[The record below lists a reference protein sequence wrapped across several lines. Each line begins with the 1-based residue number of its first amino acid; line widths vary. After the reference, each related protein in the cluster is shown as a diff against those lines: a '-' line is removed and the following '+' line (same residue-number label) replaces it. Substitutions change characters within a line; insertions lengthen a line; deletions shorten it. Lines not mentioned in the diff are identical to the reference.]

1 MKYQPQAIEGK
12 WQKRWDAAGVFRCP
26 DEVGAPKFYCLEM
39 FPYPSGR
46 IHMGHVRVYTIGDL
60 LARFK
65 RMRGCQVLHPIGW
78 DAFGLP
84 AENAAHRHGTHP
96 AKWTYENIAF
106 MRQQLKE
113 LGISY
118 DWDREFAT
126 CTPDYYR
133 WEQLFFLWM
142 IRDGLAYRKRA
153 LLNWCEECQTVLAN
167 EQVNRDGTCFIHDQ
181 TRVTQR
187 ELDQWFLGITKYAE
201 ELLSGH
207 EELREG
213 WPENVLEMQR
223 NWIGRSEGAE
233 IDFPLAGGEGGI
245 TVFTTRP
252 DTLFGAT
259 FMSMAPEHP
268 LVMRFAREAGREKEV
283 RSFVDRVAGQDRL
296 IRSSEE
302 LEKEGI
308 FTGGYCI
315 NPVTGGKIPIFAANF
330 VLYEYGTGAVMAVPA
345 HDQRDFEFAKKYE
358 LPIVVVVQPEGGDG
372 LSAETMTSAYEGQGR
387 MVNSGPFD
395 GRQNEDGKREIT
407 GYLERKGI
415 GRGKVQYRLR
425 DWGISRQRYWG
436 CPIPVIHCPTCGPV
450 PVPEK
455 DLPVVLPEDLPYTRE
470 KGNPLASAEEWVRVP
485 CPSCGGPGRRET
497 DTFDTFFESSWYC
510 LRYIDPRND
519 RAPLDPEKMRAWMP
533 VDQYVGGVEHACMHL
548 IYARFFHKYLR
559 DRGLAPGNEPFKR
572 LLSQGMVC
580 MATLECPKHGWRY
593 PEEVDEGGN
602 CRQCGEKVSV
612 GRSMKMSKSKRNV
625 VEPSALVERYGADT
639 ARLFSLFASPPEKDL
654 DWSEQGVEGAFRFL
668 GRVYRLIA
676 QKGNAI
682 RAAGRIPGE
691 QNETARRIRQVTHRT
706 LKKVTGDIEDRYHFN
721 TAISAVMEMVNF
733 LYLVEEP
740 AWDSPATSTALREAV
755 ETLLI
760 MLSPFAP
767 HVCEEL
773 WERIGNDGMV
783 CRKEWPAADE
793 ELARAEQILV
803 VVQVNGKLRS
813 RITADAGATE
823 EEIRAMALAD
833 PRVKEYTDGKVIR
846 KLVVV
851 PRKLVSIVVS

>member
-12 WQKRWDAAGVFRCP
+12 WQVRWDEAGVSRCP
-26 DEVGAPKFYCLEM
+26 DEVTAPKFYCLEM

-65 RMRGCQVLHPIGW
+65 RMRGYQVLHPIGW

-96 AKWTYENIAF
+96 ARWTYENIDF
-106 MRQQLKE
+106 MRRQLKE

-126 CTPDYYR
+126 CSPDYYR

-153 LLNWCEECQTVLAN
+153 QLNWCEECQTVLAN

-187 ELDQWFLGITKYAE
+187 ELDQWFLGITKYAD

-207 EELREG
+207 EVLKGG

-233 IDFPLAGGEGGI
+233 IDFPLADGDGKI

-252 DTLFGAT
+252 DTIFGAT

-268 LVMRFAREAGREKEV
+268 LVMEFAREAGREQEV
-283 RSFVDRVAGQDRL
+283 RAFVERVAGQDRL

-308 FTGGYCI
+308 FTGGYCT

-345 HDQRDFEFAKKYE
+345 HDQRDFEFAKKYG
-358 LPIVVVVQPEGGDG
+358 LPIVAVIQPEGEDA
-372 LSAETMTSAYEGQGR
+372 LSAGTMARAYEGPGR
-387 MVNSGPFD
+387 MVNSGPFT
-395 GRQNEDGKREIT
+395 GRENEEGKREIT
-407 GYLERKGI
+407 RYFERKGI

-425 DWGISRQRYWG
+425 DWGVSRQRYWG
-436 CPIPVIHCPTCGPV
+436 CPIPVIHCEKCGAV

-455 DLPVVLPEDLPYTRE
+455 DLPVVLPEDLPYTRD
-470 KGNPLASAEEWVRVP
+470 KGNPLAAAEGWASVP
-485 CPSCGGPGRRET
+485 CPSCGGKARRET
-497 DTFDTFFESSWYC
+497 DTFDTFFESSWYF
-510 LRYIDPRND
+510 LRYVDPHND
-519 RAPLDPEKMRAWMP
+519 KEPLDPGKMRAWMP

-593 PEEVDEGGN
+593 PEEVDAEGR
-602 CRQCGEKVSV
+602 CRQCGEKVEV

-668 GRVYRLIA
+668 GRVYRLVA
-676 QKGNAI
+676 QKAKTI
-682 RAAGRIPGE
+682 RAAGRVAGGAGE
-691 QNETARRIRQVTHRT
+691 SAKRIRQVTHRT

-733 LYLVEEP
+733 LYLVEEA
-740 AWDSPATSTALREAV
+740 AWESTETAPALREAV
-755 ETLLI
+755 EILLL

-767 HVCEEL
+767 HVSEEL
-773 WERIGNDGMV
+773 WEKIGNTDLICLRAWPGVDEGM
-783 CRKEWPAADE
+783 
-793 ELARAEQILV
+793 ARAEEILV
-803 VVQVNGKLRS
+803 VVQINGKLRS
-813 RITADAGATE
+813 RITADADATE
-823 EEIRAMALAD
+823 EEIRSMALAD
-833 PRVKEYTDGKVIR
+833 PRVREYTEGKTLK

-851 PRKLVSIVVS
+851 PKKLVSIVVA

>member
-1 MKYQPQAIEGK
+1 MKYQPQGIEGK
-12 WQKRWDAAGVFRCP
+12 WQKRWEAAEVFHCP

-65 RMRGCQVLHPIGW
+65 RMRGYQVLHPIGW

-126 CTPDYYR
+126 CAPDYYR

-142 IRDGLAYRKRA
+142 IKDGLAYRKRA

-181 TRVTQR
+181 TPVTQR

-207 EELREG
+207 EELRDG
-213 WPENVLEMQR
+213 WPENILEMQR

-233 IDFPLAGGEGGI
+233 IDFPLADGEGSI

-252 DTLFGAT
+252 DTVFGAT

-268 LVMRFAREAGREKEV
+268 LVMRFARDAGREKEV
-283 RSFVDRVAGQDRL
+283 RAFVERVAGQDRL
-296 IRSSEE
+296 TRSSGE

-308 FTGGYCI
+308 FTGGYCR

-345 HDQRDFEFAKKYE
+345 HDQRDFEFAKKYG
-358 LPIVVVVQPEGGDG
+358 LPVVVVVQPEGGEP
-372 LSAETMTSAYEGQGR
+372 LSAETMTGAYEGQGR

-395 GRQNEDGKREIT
+395 GNPNEDGKRGIT
-407 GYLERKGI
+407 QHLERNGI

-436 CPIPVIHCPTCGPV
+436 CPIPVIHCPKCGPV

-470 KGNPLASAEEWVRVP
+470 KGNPLASAE
-485 CPSCGGPGRRET
+485 
-497 DTFDTFFESSWYC
+497 
-510 LRYIDPRND
+510 
-519 RAPLDPEKMRAWMP
+519 
-533 VDQYVGGVEHACMHL
+533 
-548 IYARFFHKYLR
+548 
-559 DRGLAPGNEPFKR
+559 
-572 LLSQGMVC
+572 
-580 MATLECPKHGWRY
+580 
-593 PEEVDEGGN
+593 
-602 CRQCGEKVSV
+602 
-612 GRSMKMSKSKRNV
+612 
-625 VEPSALVERYGADT
+625 
-639 ARLFSLFASPPEKDL
+639 
-654 DWSEQGVEGAFRFL
+654 
-668 GRVYRLIA
+668 
-676 QKGNAI
+676 
-682 RAAGRIPGE
+682 
-691 QNETARRIRQVTHRT
+691 
-706 LKKVTGDIEDRYHFN
+706 
-721 TAISAVMEMVNF
+721 
-733 LYLVEEP
+733 
-740 AWDSPATSTALREAV
+740 
-755 ETLLI
+755 
-760 MLSPFAP
+760 
-767 HVCEEL
+767 
-773 WERIGNDGMV
+773 
-783 CRKEWPAADE
+783 
-793 ELARAEQILV
+793 
-803 VVQVNGKLRS
+803 
-813 RITADAGATE
+813 
-823 EEIRAMALAD
+823 
-833 PRVKEYTDGKVIR
+833 
-846 KLVVV
+846 
-851 PRKLVSIVVS
+851 